1 MEDTPHRILVVEDNP
16 LVSGVVKTLLRQEQ
30 FKVLISENGTEAL
43 QLLADNPVDLILCDV
58 MMPKMD
64 GYELYDEV
72 RRRPELGNIPFV
84 FLTALDEKSE
94 RAKGSE
100 LGVDD
105 YLVKPFEPEELLAVV
120 RGKLKRAC
128 VSKDQY
134 NTYRKKVLHTLSHE
148 FRTPLVAINT
158 GAELLIDQTKKE
170 EESKE
175 AKKTVQLLEAIRR
188 SGARL
193 EKLVAD
199 FIQLQQ
205 IDAGIAE
212 RIYNDRR
219 AAKPLSSVVNTISQK
234 WIPTLKE
241 QNVSFGIAGE
251 RGDVTVVVHEAQVVD
266 IVGRLIDNA
275 VKFSD
280 ENKEVI
286 IEFKAEPK
294 WGIISVLDRGVGLD
308 PGVIQQ
314 NLEMFEQHG
323 REKREQQGG
332 GLGLAISTKLAAINH
347 GYLEF
352 ERREEKGSCVR
363 LYLPRGI

>member
-1 MEDTPHRILVVEDNP
+1 MEETPQRILVVDDNP
-16 LVSGVVKTLLRQEQ
+16 LVSGIIKTLLRQEQ
-30 FKVLISENGTEAL
+30 FKVYVSENGTEAL

-64 GYELYDEV
+64 GYELFDEV

-120 RGKLKRAC
+120 RGKLKRAGL
-128 VSKDQY
+128 SKDQY
-134 NTYRKKVLHTLSHE
+134 NVYRKKVLHTLSHE

-158 GAELLIDQTKKE
+158 GAELLIDQSKKDE
-170 EESKE
+170 DSKE

-212 RIYNDRR
+212 RIYQERR
-219 AAKPLSSVVNTISQK
+219 IAKPISTIINTISQR
-234 WIPTLKE
+234 WQPILKE
-241 QNVSFGIAGE
+241 QNIAFGIAGE
-251 RGDVTVVVHEAQVVD
+251 RGDVTIVVHEAQIVD
-266 IVGRLIDNA
+266 LVGRLIDNA
-275 VKFSD
+275 IKFSD
-280 ENKEVI
+280 ENKEVVL
-286 IEFKAEPK
+286 EFKAEPK
-294 WGIISVLDRGVGLD
+294 WGVISVLDRGVGLD

-314 NLEMFEQHG
+314 NLDMFEQHG

-332 GLGLAISTKLAAINH
+332 GLGLAIATKLAAINQGH
-347 GYLEF
+347 LEF
-352 ERREEKGSCVR
+352 ERRPDKGSCVR
-363 LYLPRGI
+363 VYLPRGV